1 MKKHYAKLAFVLIKA
16 FGFFGILALGFNA
29 CNKNSQVSLDSND
42 KSMQV
47 SIESSESS
55 KSKQSPKS
63 SQIISAYQMSDS
75 KLQAIFANTDYMDLN
90 DLQNTKIKNAKAK
103 DSNNARDLAPNLT
116 SKPQN
121 PAQNYVEN
129 EGFKFSKHD
138 LLLTQNLAKDQGS
151 NHRLNAPQQKLST
164 KQTPQLTQTPKPPLL
179 QLPRDFD
186 LSAWEQRL
194 LQIINTTSRES
205 DATIQGICGVC
216 LLQAYQIIAEF
227 MQYHNSPPTSGG
239 YFFDT
244 APNTDPFVS
253 FRARHSI
260 LHDTLADI
268 EEYYTISTRAA
279 ASVFINS
286 MNTAMASSISMLP
299 QHDWILFGASADSQ
313 GVENL
318 MQRAFNES
326 STGSLYLAFILR
338 FLPEREVLQGHAVVL
353 VRSSRGF
360 IMIPT
365 NISNITLS
373 ALTRYA
379 TVATNTAELRTRLE
393 ARARG
398 RTSILAALGLL
409 EVREAPNLPFA
420 SALSFSD
427 CTGEGDSRRGNNA
440 LPTAAMLNQCASGRC
455 NQ

>member
-1 MKKHYAKLAFVLIKA
+1 MIFSACSSKDSQ
-16 FGFFGILALGFNA
+16 IL
-29 CNKNSQVSLDSND
+29 LDSRQNNAHIQL
-42 KSMQV
+42 SG
-47 SIESSESS
+47 ESS
-55 KSKQSPKS
+55 KVNSKAKS
-63 SQIISAYQMSDS
+63 SKQIISAYQMSD
-75 KLQAIFANTDYMDLN
+75 KQLQAILNNTAYMDSK
-90 DLQNTKIKNAKAK
+90 DLQDINIKNAKLRDSA
-103 DSNNARDLAPNLT
+103 SNNANSTA
-116 SKPQN
+116 K
-121 PAQNYVEN
+121 AQNYAQGYIEN

-138 LLLTQNLAKDQGS
+138 LVSSEYLVKNQGTNKGLNTIQQKPATQNK
-151 NHRLNAPQQKLST
+151 
-164 KQTPQLTQTPKPPLL
+164 TPQLTQTSPKQPLL

-194 LQIINTTSRES
+194 LQIINTTSRSS

-227 MQYHNSPPTSGG
+227 MRYHNSPPTSGG

-253 FRARHSI
+253 FRQRHSI

-268 EEYYTISTRAA
+268 EEYYEISTRAA

-379 TVATNTAELRTRLE
+379 QVATNPAELRTRLE

-427 CTGEGDSRRGNNA
+427 CSGDGDGRRGNNA
-440 LPTAAMLNQCASGRC
+440 LPTAAALNQCASGRC